1 MRRTSLSLLLM
12 WLGMQVQAQGT
23 WKLIWSDEF
32 NTNGAYDKETWE
44 PERGFV
50 RNHEDQWY
58 QGENAFQQNGCLVI
72 EARRE
77 KRRNP
82 IYNKVGND
90 WRSQR
95 KNIEYTSA
103 SLTTRRSFSFT
114 YGRLEVR
121 AKIPTAGGAW
131 PAIWLLGKD
140 MPWPSCGEIDV
151 MEYYRIGG
159 VPHILANACWGND
172 YQHQAVWNT
181 KRIPFTHFTEKDPL
195 WAEKFHVWR
204 MDWTPRSI
212 SIYLDDEL
220 MNEIPLKETV
230 NGSIGQHVNPF
241 TRPQYLLLNL
251 AIGGDN
257 GGTIDNH
264 AMPMRYEIDYVRV
277 YQRQRQRREQ
287 IRTVPRDS
295 IVLSDPCILADSA
308 SQQYYMTGTGGR
320 LYRSYDLNTWT
331 GPYRVARTNPQSWM
345 GEAPAI
351 WAAELHKF
359 QGKYYYF
366 ATFTNEHIKI
376 DTVRGNVIPRRASH
390 VLVSDKP
397 GGPYVPMADE
407 TYLPA
412 TKPTLDGTF
421 WVDADGLPYMV
432 YCGEWLQNWNGTIE
446 KIQLKPDL
454 SGSLGEGKVLFR
466 ASDSPWSRE
475 VEDGVVKPNKVTDG
489 PYLFRTGTGR
499 LGMIW
504 TSWIDDVYTQGV
516 AYSESGTL
524 DGPWVQEPSPITP
537 PNFGHG
543 MLFKTLDGR
552 WLMSVHSHRNINGRY
567 HRVPCLFEVD
577 LSGDKLVVGKQITG
591 DYPHAAAQTKTI
603 NSGKLWPDNNGRH
616 VNAHGGGVLKHG
628 DTYYWYGEHKSATTS
643 SALVGVTCYS
653 SKDLVNWRDEGVAL
667 SVTDEK
673 GSDIERGC
681 ILERPKV
688 MYNAKTKKFVMW
700 FHLELKGHGYDAA
713 RCGVAVSDKPTGP
726 FRFLRSG
733 RVNPGILPEGMD
745 VEAMNSLKSEKDYK
759 WWTDEWMDAIKKG
772 LLVKRDLEGGQMSRD
787 MTVYVDDDGKAY
799 HIYSSEENLT
809 LQIAELTDDYTA
821 HTGRYVRV
829 APGGHNEAPAIFK
842 HNGTY
847 WMITSGC
854 TGWDPNEAR
863 MFSARNIFGPWE
875 QHPNPCVGPNKEIT
889 FGGQS
894 TFVLSLNTQPSTF
907 IFMADIWRPEH
918 PIDARYI
925 WLPVSFNSNGT
936 PVIEWKDAW
945 APPTIEQ

>member
-12 WLGMQVQAQGT
+12 WLAMQVQAQGT

-77 KRRNP
+77 KRKNP

-320 LYRSYDLNTWT
+320 LYRSYDLNQWT

-345 GEAPAI
+345 GENPAI

-524 DGPWVQEPSPITP
+524 DGPWVQEPEPITP

-603 NSGKLWPDNNGRH
+603 NSGKLWLDNNGQH

-628 DTYYWYGEHKSATTS
+628 DTYYWYGEHKAATTS

-688 MYNAKTKKFVMW
+688 VYNAKTKKFVMW

-745 VEAMNSLKSEKDYK
+745 VEAMNSLKNEKHYK

-772 LLVKRDLEGGQMSRD
+772 LLVKRDLKGGQMSRD
-787 MTVYVDDDGKAY
+787 MTIYVDDDGKAY

-821 HTGRYVRV
+821 HTERYVRV